1 MQLGLTL
8 TTLPYD
14 SGPDFQSTGNAV
26 QSSGHTDTRSCTR
39 HPQQLAPRHTLG
51 IECQIADGQGE
62 QLNRLLAGYFDR
74 VKQALE
80 MQLPNGPSSDMH
92 AWAAAA
98 AEHGRELYSDD
109 DNSVDIQQ
117 QRLVRFQHLA
127 QREID
132 AGWQPPVVKFHD
144 FLNALASAKNV

>member
-1 MQLGLTL
+1 M
-8 TTLPYD
+8 
-14 SGPDFQSTGNAV
+14 
-26 QSSGHTDTRSCTR
+26 
-39 HPQQLAPRHTLG
+39 G

-80 MQLPNGPSSDMH
+80 MQLPDGPSSDRH

-98 AEHGRELYSDD
+98 GEHGRALYSDD

-132 AGWQPPVVKFHD
+132 AGWQPLVVKFHD
-144 FLNALASAKNV
+144 FLNALAITKKCKQPGSDCVVVQMVRAPSWSTLCISCSWYDWVAGRLRDLMLGLRWF